1 VYPYVWLNGSITAR
15 EDTAISPTSP
25 GVLYGQGAFE
35 TVRWAPGRG
44 AFRTERHASRLQRA
58 LEFLGIS
65 GAPTLPA
72 FEQAMREAVEANA
85 PEGDVAVRL
94 TVAEGEEVSEPT
106 ILVLLRDISYTP
118 EMYERGVSGTLL
130 EGGGG
135 PLSRHKSLNYAAHWR
150 ARRIAAQSGYAE
162 ALTYDAQGN
171 VLEGATSNLFLVS
184 QGKVMTPPLE
194 LPLLPGITRAAVLE
208 LAKVVGVPAE
218 ECSLSRG
225 AVRGADEAFLTNA
238 VAGVLPLTSVDG
250 DCVGDGAVGAVTLS
264 LMTAYRSAVA
274 DELDARLDVNA

>member
-1 VYPYVWLNGSITAR
+1 VYPYVWLNGRITLH
-15 EDTAISPTSP
+15 EDASISPLSP
-25 GVLYGQGAFE
+25 GLLYGQGAFE
-35 TVRWAPGRG
+35 TVRWTPGQG
-44 AFRTERHASRLQRA
+44 AFGADRHAARLQRA

-65 GAPTLPA
+65 AALPLPA
-72 FEQAMREAVEANA
+72 FESAMREAVDANA

-94 TVAEGEEVSEPT
+94 TVAEGESASAPT
-106 ILVLLRDISYTP
+106 VLVLLRDISYTW
-118 EMYERGVSGTLL
+118 EMYERGVSATLL

-150 ARRIAAQSGYAE
+150 ARRIAVQGGYTE
-162 ALTYDAQGN
+162 ALTYDAQGR

-194 LPLLPGITRAAVLE
+194 LPLLPGITRATVLD
-208 LAKVVGVPAE
+208 LAAAATVPAE
-218 ECSLSRG
+218 ERMLSR
-225 AVRGADEAFLTNA
+225 ADLRGADEAFLTNA

-250 DCVGDGAVGAVTLS
+250 DSVGDGAVGPVTSS

-274 DELDARLDVNA
+274 DELGAKA